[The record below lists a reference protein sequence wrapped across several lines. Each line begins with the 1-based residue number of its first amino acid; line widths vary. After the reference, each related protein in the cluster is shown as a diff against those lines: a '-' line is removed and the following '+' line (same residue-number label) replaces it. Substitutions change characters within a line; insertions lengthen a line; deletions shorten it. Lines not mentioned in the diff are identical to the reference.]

1 MRKIL
6 ILTNASQGLFNFRKE
21 LLDKLITEGNEVY
34 ISTPNDNVEII
45 QKLKDMKCI
54 IIETGLDRRGIN
66 PIKDFLLFL
75 KYFFLIKKIKP
86 DVVLMYTIKP
96 NLYGGIVCRL
106 LKISYIIT
114 ITGIGSL
121 FQNKSLLTRLV
132 KKFYRFSL
140 KRARCIFFQNKA
152 NLEFFKTNKII
163 EENYKLVNGSGVNL
177 EKFFSEKPLGKKNII
192 FLFIG
197 RIMREKGIEEYLDV
211 SKLLKDKYKNI
222 EFRILGAYEEEIYKE
237 KILDFEKKGIVK
249 YLGVSNDVRKE
260 LKKVHC
266 VITPSWHEGMS
277 NVLLEAG
284 AMKKFLIASNIPGCK
299 EIIIKN
305 KTGFTFKK
313 NDIEDLKNKIEK
325 FINLSNDKYDE
336 YIEKSYNYIKKNFDR
351 KNIIKEYLNIINS

>member
-1 MRKIL
+1 M
-6 ILTNASQGLFNFRKE
+6 
-21 LLDKLITEGNEVY
+21 
-34 ISTPNDNVEII
+34 
-45 QKLKDMKCI
+45 
-54 IIETGLDRRGIN
+54 
-66 PIKDFLLFL
+66 
-75 KYFFLIKKIKP
+75 
-86 DVVLMYTIKP
+86 
-96 NLYGGIVCRL
+96 
-106 LKISYIIT
+106 
-114 ITGIGSL
+114 
-121 FQNKSLLTRLV
+121 

-299 EIIIKN
+299 EIIINN

-313 NDIEDLKNKIEK
+313 NDIEIL
-325 FINLSNDKYDE
+325 
-336 YIEKSYNYIKKNFDR
+336 
-351 KNIIKEYLNIINS
+351 